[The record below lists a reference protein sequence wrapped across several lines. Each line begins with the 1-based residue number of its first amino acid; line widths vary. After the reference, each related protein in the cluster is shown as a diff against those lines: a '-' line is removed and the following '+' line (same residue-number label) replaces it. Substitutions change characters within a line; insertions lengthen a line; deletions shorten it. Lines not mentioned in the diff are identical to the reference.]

1 MRRLLLVL
9 ILHLI
14 LLPSA
19 STGEEFYEMQ
29 LNRGIKDSDT
39 YGYMLMM
46 QSKENKPE
54 AIRILKKAA
63 IYSPDLPAVYFE
75 LAKTNFSLSKEGIL
89 DSVDYTIQGI
99 DAYLRNFFWAF
110 SLAASLYFSLLFSFA
125 LAFVF
130 IVIIRLYSD
139 MKMISHDMREGNVP
153 SFLLLVLVIL
163 SLLSPF
169 FFIAAILMLLGTYM
183 KKTDRVVVYIFL
195 LFLVFFPLIFEQA
208 SFFINALSSGGL
220 KAVVQVNTS
229 MDNKYALSVLKN
241 TDDRTELFSYALALK
256 REGRYDEAIAVYK
269 KLIEKRPDPKV
280 YVNLGNCYVG
290 LYDFAEGRKHYLD
303 EATKNYR
310 AAINIKALASAY
322 YDLSQV
328 SREMIDFSA
337 GNEYFK
343 SALSLNRIAVAEYS
357 SLYARNPNRFVVDET
372 LTDGDLWNYAKK
384 RSGNVSTFGMT
395 TIPAPFVTFTAL
407 LLILSLYVMNRRL
420 KHRAYRCKKCNAI
433 LCPRCEKRL
442 MWGQLCPQCYGS
454 LVKLDELDV
463 KERVARLM
471 SIYEKQRRRK
481 NTLKILSFLLPGSS
495 QIYAGRV
502 LLGFLFL
509 WPFLFCIV
517 VPFAPSVFITESTVF
532 SHTLLKIVSFFFA
545 AIIYVISNFITR
557 ERLSR
562 GWL

>member
-1 MRRLLLVL
+1 MRRLLLFL
-9 ILHLI
+9 IFPLI
-14 LLPSA
+14 LLPSV
-19 STGEEFYEMQ
+19 SIGEDFYEMQ

-39 YGYMLMM
+39 YGYMLIM
-46 QSKENKPE
+46 QSTENKPE

-75 LAKTNFSLSKEGIL
+75 LAKTNFSLSKTGIL

-130 IVIIRLYSD
+130 IVIIRLYCD
-139 MKMISHDMREGNVP
+139 MKMISHDMGEGNVTP
-153 SFLLLVLVIL
+153 FLLLVLVIL

-183 KKTDRVVVYIFL
+183 KKMDRVVVYIFL
-195 LFLVFFPLIFEQA
+195 LFLVFFPLIFKQA

-220 KAVVQVNTS
+220 RAVVQVNTS

-256 REGRYDEAIAVYK
+256 REGRYDEAIAVYNR
-269 KLIEKRPDPKV
+269 LIERRPDPRV

-290 LYDFAEGRKHYLD
+290 LYDFAEGRKDYLD
-303 EATKNYR
+303 EAAKNYR
-310 AAINIKALASAY
+310 AALNMKALASAY
-322 YDLSQV
+322 YNLSQV

-343 SALSLNRIAVAEYS
+343 SALSLDRIAVAEYS

-372 LTDGDLWNYAKK
+372 LTDGDLWNYAKE
-384 RSGNVSTFGMT
+384 RSGKVATFGMT
-395 TIPAPFVTFTAL
+395 TIPAPLVTFTAL

-420 KHRAYRCKKCNAI
+420 KHRAYRCKKCNTI
-433 LCPRCEKRL
+433 LCSRCEKRL
-442 MWGQLCPQCYGS
+442 IWGQLCPQCYGS

-471 SIYEKQRRRK
+471 SIYEKQRRRR

-517 VPFAPSVFITESTVF
+517 IPFAPSVFITESTVF
-532 SHTLLKIVSFFFA
+532 SHTLLKIVSLFFA
-545 AIIYVISNFITR
+545 AIIYVVSNFITR